1 MCKQKI
7 IISKQSEKIELKLL
21 EEKEGKTIEKLRI
34 KAFVGKNGITDKKVE
49 GDLKTPRGT
58 FNIGISFG
66 TYDKINNKKIK
77 YIKITPNLY

>member
-21 EEKEGKTIEKLRI
+21 EEKEGKTIEKLCT

-49 GDLKTPRGT
+49 GDSKNSERD
-58 FNIGISFG
+58 F
-66 TYDKINNKKIK
+66 
-77 YIKITPNLY
+77 

>member
-21 EEKEGKTIEKLRI
+21 EEKEGKIIEKLRI

-49 GDLKTPRGT
+49 KE
-58 FNIGISFG
+58 
-66 TYDKINNKKIK
+66 KII
-77 YIKITPNLY
+77 